1 MAFMIKFSNDQSR
14 LWFVDTSTN
23 QKVAVDGAPNYA
35 TKHNPKDSLH
45 AVLDS
50 LDPNIVS
57 MLFDMSDVFLNP
69 NNARA
74 QKSLSVVSMVMNF

>member
-1 MAFMIKFSNDQSR
+1 MAFMVKFSDDQSR
-14 LWFVDTSTN
+14 LWFVDTSLK

-35 TKHNPKDSLH
+35 TKHNPRDPLH
-45 AVLDS
+45 VVLDS
-50 LDPNIVS
+50 MDPNVVS

-74 QKSLSVVSMVMNF
+74 QKSLSVAAMVMNF